1 VYAEMSIPTSFSKGE
16 DIMQAGREATNS
28 TFGTYLRTENILTEE
43 MHCIS
48 ANMSQINSEISSTY
62 NFYLIIVSLIA
73 AGVATLQVIVNELR
87 RQGYSRTPFFLDVVT
102 IAALIFGGVLSFIF
116 LLRFLRLAE
125 REFHSTA
132 AITKIRAFYIDHLKP
147 SMPDIEEAFYKHGA
161 TEYYSN
167 VPSYI
172 RHTVSLLGS
181 LSLGGAFYLIFN
193 YIADSIFL
201 LFNNL
206 FLSLCVFIVAF
217 FLQQWYYQRHM
228 P

>member
-1 VYAEMSIPTSFSKGE
+1 
-16 DIMQAGREATNS
+16 MQAGREATSS
-28 TFGTYLRTENILTEE
+28 TFGTSLRTEDILTEE
-43 MHCIS
+43 MRCIS

-62 NFYLIIVSLIA
+62 NFYLIMVGLIA
-73 AGVATLQVIVNELR
+73 TGVATLQIVVNELR
-87 RQGYSRTPFFLDVVT
+87 RQGYSRTPFSLDVVT
-102 IAALIFGGVLSFIF
+102 IAALIFGGFIF
-116 LLRFLRLAE
+116 LHRFLRLAE

-132 AITKIRAFYIDHLKP
+132 AMSKIRTFYIDHLKP

-181 LSLGGAFYLIFN
+181 LGLGGAFYIIFN
-193 YIADSIFL
+193 YIAGSIFL